1 MRYQLEILL
10 IAVTVLFVYVYL
22 KISRRM
28 IQENQHMEQQLLES
42 RIFYSRIRDYVDD
55 IRKYRHDLAK
65 HIRIVEHFMETD
77 QEYSQ
82 YSEFQDLRKSVDAMH
97 AMYEEAG
104 RIHYC
109 DDPVINAVCEIKKE
123 EWDKNKISSEISVDC
138 GFRIHIKDMDIV
150 GLLHNLLDNAAE
162 ASMKLTEDERK
173 IVLNIRQEETRYH
186 ILVKNRLSPDT
197 ISKLQKED
205 AAKRRKGTVGRWS
218 SNKEEPGFHGYGT
231 RIISDT
237 VARYHGS
244 LNWSIDN
251 KDLMMIFT
259 CTLLDNEPD
268 FA

>member
-1 MRYQLEILL
+1 
-10 IAVTVLFVYVYL
+10 
-22 KISRRM
+22 M

-65 HIRIVEHFMETD
+65 HIRIVEHFMKTD

-82 YSEFQDLRKSVDAMH
+82 FSEFQDLRKSVDAMH

-138 GFRIHIKDMDIV
+138 GFRIHIKDMD
-150 GLLHNLLDNAAE
+150 
-162 ASMKLTEDERK
+162 
-173 IVLNIRQEETRYH
+173 EETRYH

>member
-1 MRYQLEILL
+1 M
-10 IAVTVLFVYVYL
+10 
-22 KISRRM
+22 
-28 IQENQHMEQQLLES
+28 
-42 RIFYSRIRDYVDD
+42 
-55 IRKYRHDLAK
+55 
-65 HIRIVEHFMETD
+65 
-77 QEYSQ
+77 
-82 YSEFQDLRKSVDAMH
+82 
-97 AMYEEAG
+97 
-104 RIHYC
+104 
-109 DDPVINAVCEIKKE
+109 
-123 EWDKNKISSEISVDC
+123 
-138 GFRIHIKDMDIV
+138 
-150 GLLHNLLDNAAE
+150 DNAAE

-186 ILVKNRLSPDT
+186 ILVKNKLSPDA

-205 AAKRRKGTVGRWS
+205 AARRRKGTVGRWS

-251 KDLMMIFT
+251 QNLMMIFT